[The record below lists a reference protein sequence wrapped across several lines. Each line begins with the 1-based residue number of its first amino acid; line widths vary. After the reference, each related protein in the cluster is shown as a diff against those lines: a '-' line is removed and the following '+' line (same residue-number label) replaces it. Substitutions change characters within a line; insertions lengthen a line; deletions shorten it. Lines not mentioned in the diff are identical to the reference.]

1 MTRVRLEGKRVT
13 LRPLSMDEFE
23 QEWASRLEMESSV
36 QPILPT
42 RDALRARFE
51 RSGIMQGVALDLAI
65 EVDDRMIGGIQ
76 TYDPPDRTLPP
87 GAFEIGISID
97 APMQG
102 KGYGTEAVRLLVGW
116 LFSDAGATR
125 VHMPTVP
132 DKVAMRTVAERLGF
146 EADGTIRYEGLEFV
160 FYVLT
165 RELWVSRDI

>member
-23 QEWASRLEMESSV
+23 QEWASRLEMVSSV

-97 APMQG
+97 PPMQG

-132 DKVAMRTVAERLGF
+132 TTWPCARSRSGWGSRRTARS
-146 EADGTIRYEGLEFV
+146 GT
-160 FYVLT
+160 
-165 RELWVSRDI
+165 RDWSSCSTSSHASCG